1 MVGQRIRGNIYF
13 DDVTYYRIHLF
24 VLLHHLQQ
32 IKTKFNNV
40 YSTASMKEAKTRC
53 HQANP
58 LYVDG
63 LGYISFSRLQMREGE
78 EIYSVY
84 IHQMAQMTHEDV

>member
-1 MVGQRIRGNIYF
+1 
-13 DDVTYYRIHLF
+13 
-24 VLLHHLQQ
+24 
-32 IKTKFNNV
+32 
-40 YSTASMKEAKTRC
+40 MKEAKTRC